1 MRNVGCSRASG
12 SEGNLG
18 RRFTSPTGSRT
29 RKGGGGDGVL
39 IMGLGF
45 VLPIGISHSLNL
57 TPRGSRVMV
66 LRRL

>member
-12 SEGNLG
+12 SEGNPG
-18 RRFTSPTGSRT
+18 RGLASPTGSRT
-29 RKGGGGDGVL
+29 RKGGGDGVPTT
-39 IMGLGF
+39 GLGF